1 MQDFMEIDELILGR
15 YEIVDLLPNG
25 GQASLAK
32 ATDQQTGQFV
42 AVKRLSAT
50 PAQSNFQEELAR
62 FQRAGRM
69 RFGHPAV
76 VDPLE
81 CAEEDRQWYTIMP
94 YIEGVNLEQF
104 VAQHGGRLPA
114 EKAIPIIERV
124 AGGLEA
130 IHRHGVVHRDM
141 KPQNIVIDLQGLP
154 HIVDLGICRKM
165 GEATITKGSG
175 LMGSLQWMSP
185 EQVSWPGSEDP
196 RSDLYSLGV
205 ILYYILTGLSPV
217 KGDEAGAIAVSICR
231 DIPPKPRQVLGT
243 IPAPLSQT
251 CMKLMAKRPE
261 DRFQTAEAFLK
272 ALKGQPSK
280 VGAGGF
286 CTSCGSPAEAGAK
299 FCRYCGAELGVRP
312 RPARCLACGGE
323 AGEASTCPKCRR
335 PFTADHRLLF
345 GTGTLT
351 GMTFRIPEGN
361 YVVGR
366 DALSERDPH
375 ISRRHFRVQ
384 CLNSSVFVEDAGS
397 TKKTY
402 VAGHPADQ
410 LMPLVAGLEF
420 ALAGNTATYTAS

>member
-1 MQDFMEIDELILGR
+1 MQDFMEIGELILGR

-32 ATDQQTGQFV
+32 ATDRKTGQFV

-50 PAQSNFQEELAR
+50 PDQSNYREELAR

-69 RFGHPAV
+69 RIGHPAV
-76 VDPLE
+76 VDPIE
-81 CAEEDRQWYTIMP
+81 CAEEGGQWYIIMP

-104 VAQHGGRLPA
+104 VAQHGGRLLA
-114 EKAIPIIERV
+114 EKAIPIIEGV

-130 IHRHGVVHRDM
+130 IHRHGVVHRDL
-141 KPQNIVIDLQGLP
+141 KPLNIVIDLQGLP
-154 HIVDLGICRKM
+154 HIVDLGICHKM

-175 LMGSLQWMSP
+175 LIGTLQWMSP
-185 EQVSWPGSEDP
+185 EQVSKPGSEDE
-196 RSDLYSLGV
+196 RSDLYALGV
-205 ILYYILTGLSPV
+205 IMYYSLTGISPV

-231 DIPPKPRQVLGT
+231 DVPPEPRQVLGT
-243 IPAPLSQT
+243 IPAPLSQA

-272 ALKGQPSK
+272 VLKGQPSN

-286 CTSCGSPAEAGAK
+286 CTSCGAPAEAGAK

-366 DALSERDPH
+366 DALSERDLH
-375 ISRRHFRVQ
+375 ISREHFRVQ
-384 CLNSSVFVEDAGS
+384 CLISSVFVEDAGS
-397 TKKTY
+397 TNKTY

-410 LMPLVAGLEF
+410 FMPLVAGLEF